1 MTNASVATMDLL
13 EVFAERGVAPKPGQ
27 AVVDIGCGSGVVGF
41 SLIRHIADAYCISID
56 RPEVLDV
63 ARNQAAQI
71 GVENRVT
78 FRPGDSG
85 NLGLEPDS
93 VNVALLINVAQYLD
107 DDELHACVAG
117 VRSALLPGGV
127 FYVRASIAGEV
138 DEGSEDAWAALP
150 ELRTAGST
158 HQRTEDEYLE
168 VFTSAGFDD
177 VTTHP
182 GGRFVLRRPPLTDE

>member
-1 MTNASVATMDLL
+1 MDLL
-13 EVFAERGVAPKPGQ
+13 EVFAERGVAPKPEQ
-27 AVVDIGCGSGVVGF
+27 TVVDIGCGSGIVGF

-117 VRSALLPGGV
+117 VRSACGRRSQARLTRVPKTRGPRCPRCAPQARPINALRMSTSRCLPQP
-127 FYVRASIAGEV
+127 
-138 DEGSEDAWAALP
+138 GSM
-150 ELRTAGST
+150 T
-158 HQRTEDEYLE
+158 
-168 VFTSAGFDD
+168 
-177 VTTHP
+177 
-182 GGRFVLRRPPLTDE
+182 